1 MSGQKNIRFAVIM
14 TGFAL
19 VLLLMYREAVL
30 GGILSPLTN
39 ATARTTLWL
48 LHMCGIEAAR
58 TATMIYHP
66 DGFAYEIYYRCTGF
80 LPAALLTA
88 SIFAYPG
95 HCRSKFWGWL
105 LGVAVLLSVNL
116 LRLVCLFYVGVT
128 APGAFD
134 FAHSV
139 LGNSLM
145 VIAPLAVWLAW
156 LKWGSRTGASP
167 ILCRMSQT
175 CSK

>member
-1 MSGQKNIRFAVIM
+1 MSGQKNIRFAVTM
-14 TGFAL
+14 TGFTL
-19 VLLLMYREAVL
+19 VLLLLYREAVL
-30 GGILSPLTN
+30 GGILSSFTD

-95 HCRSKFWGWL
+95 LYRSKLCGWL
-105 LGVAVLLSVNL
+105 LGVPALLSVNL
-116 LRLVCLFYVGVT
+116 LRLVGLFGVGVY
-128 APGAFD
+128 APDAFN

-139 LGNSLM
+139 AGNGLM
-145 VIAPLAVWLAW
+145 VLATLAIWLAW
-156 LKWGSRTGASP
+156 VKWASRTNASSA
-167 ILCRMSQT
+167 ILSSTIAPC
-175 CSK
+175 